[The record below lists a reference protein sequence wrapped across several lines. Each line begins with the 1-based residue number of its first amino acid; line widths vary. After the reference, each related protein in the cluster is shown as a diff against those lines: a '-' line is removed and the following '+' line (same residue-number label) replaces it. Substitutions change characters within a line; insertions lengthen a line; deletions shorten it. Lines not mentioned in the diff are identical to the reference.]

1 MGVEKRVFVRK
12 SSGANLYKWS
22 PSPNNVNKNNAIGNA
37 KAPYFCSAIPNSQGE
52 DWFTT
57 YTYNLAVINGVAH
70 RIAYVQCDYVS

>member
-22 PSPNNVNKNNAIGNA
+22 PSPNDINKRPATA
-37 KAPYFCSAIPNSQGE
+37 KAPYFCNAIPNTQGE
-52 DWFTT
+52 DWITT
-57 YTYNLAVINGVAH
+57 YTYNLVVINSVAH